1 MKKIILL
8 LVACAAIF
16 DAETS
21 NAQKIAYV
29 DMQDIVSSMPAAGKA
44 DTAIQKYQQELY
56 QQYQTMQKELQDEA
70 GTFVKD
76 STTMSEAVK
85 QVKRGSLQDL
95 NVRIQQFRQN
105 INNNVNKKYS
115 DLMKPIIDQAQAAV
129 GAVAKAKGYSYVLDD
144 SEQAKVLIIKP
155 DGDNLTAA
163 VKAKLGL
170 K

>member
-8 LVACAAIF
+8 LVVCVAIF
-16 DAETS
+16 SAETS
-21 NAQKIAYV
+21 SAQKIAYV
-29 DMQDIVSSMPAAGKA
+29 DMQDIVSSMPASAKA
-44 DTAIQKYQQELY
+44 DTAIQKFQQDLY

-70 GTFVKD
+70 GAFVKD
-76 STTMSEAVK
+76 SATMSEAVK
-85 QVKRGSLQDL
+85 QVKRGTLQDL
-95 NVRIQQFRQN
+95 NLRIQQFRQN

-115 DLMKPIIDQAQAAV
+115 DLMKPIVDQAQAAV

-144 SEQAKVLIIKP
+144 SEQVKVLIIKP
-155 DGDNLTAA
+155 EGDNLTAA